1 MNGIADIKVP
11 LWGKIALGA
20 IGLIAVVNM
29 FGSSDSKE
37 AGTENT
43 NTPALSGL
51 KPDKDG
57 SIAL

>member
-20 IGLIAVVNM
+20 IGLIALVNM
-29 FGSSDSKE
+29 LGSSDSKE
-37 AGTENT
+37 TTSEGNT
-43 NTPALSGL
+43 TAALSGL
-51 KPDKDG
+51 KPDRDG